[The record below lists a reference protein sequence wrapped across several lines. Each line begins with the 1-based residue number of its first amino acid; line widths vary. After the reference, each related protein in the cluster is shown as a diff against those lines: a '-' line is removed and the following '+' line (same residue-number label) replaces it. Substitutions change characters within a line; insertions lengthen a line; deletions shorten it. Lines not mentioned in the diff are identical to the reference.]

1 LGCPNLKDPVV
12 VVVLASSGSAAPR
25 RRGPFRLLA
34 PAALWLALAT
44 QAHAIGAAE
53 PSQEPAIDPAA
64 CVAASEANDADKI
77 LTECGAL
84 IDNAKTARTDRV
96 NALIA
101 RASALIRKGEIE
113 RAISDYD
120 VVLQLD
126 STLADI
132 FNARG
137 ELEHKKGDRVKA
149 LSDFAA
155 ALRLNPGHV
164 SARVNYRALGL
175 ELERLG
181 AQMAVAGKPS
191 FSCAQARRPVEKAIC
206 ADPELADLDREIFA
220 ANTKVVREATS
231 ASARDGFARR
241 REQEQYLARRDAG
254 FGHPGFDLKKEMQGR
269 LERLQ
274 AGGY

>member
-1 LGCPNLKDPVV
+1 
-12 VVVLASSGSAAPR
+12 
-25 RRGPFRLLA
+25 
-34 PAALWLALAT
+34 LWLALAT
-44 QAHAIGAAE
+44 RAHAVGAAE
-53 PSQEPAIDPAA
+53 PSKEPLVDPAA
-64 CVAASEANDADKI
+64 CVAAAEANDADKI

-84 IDNAKTARTDRV
+84 IDNAKTARNDRI

-101 RASALIRKGEIE
+101 RASAFIRKGEPD

-120 VVLQLD
+120 VVLQLEP
-126 STLADI
+126 TLADI

-155 ALRLNPGHV
+155 ALKLNPNHV
-164 SARVNYRALGL
+164 SARANYRALGL

-231 ASARDGFARR
+231 ASPRDGLARR
-241 REQEQYLARRDAG
+241 REQEQYLAHRDAG
-254 FGHPGFDLKKEMQGR
+254 FGRPGFDLKKDMRDR

-274 AGGY
+274 SAGGY

>member
-1 LGCPNLKDPVV
+1 MIASVSSNLTVPSCRNG
-12 VVVLASSGSAAPR
+12 L
-25 RRGPFRLLA
+25 FCLLA
-34 PAALWLALAT
+34 AAALSLALAT
-44 QAHAIGAAE
+44 HAGAVGAVA
-53 PSQEPAIDPAA
+53 PDNEPAADPAS
-64 CVAASEANDADKI
+64 CVAASEANDVDRI
-77 LTECGAL
+77 MTECGAL
-84 IDNAKTARTDRV
+84 IDNAKAAKADRI

-101 RASALIRKGEIE
+101 RASAFIRKGEPD
-113 RAISDYD
+113 RAIADYD

-137 ELEHKKGDRVKA
+137 ELEHKAGDRVRA

-155 ALRLNPGHV
+155 ALKLNPGHV

-191 FSCAQARRPVEKAIC
+191 FNCARARRPVEKAIC
-206 ADPELADLDREIFA
+206 ADPELADLDREIFLANSKLMRQA
-220 ANTKVVREATS
+220 AS
-231 ASARDGFARR
+231 ASARDGLARR
-241 REQEQYLARRDAG
+241 REQEQFLARRDAG
-254 FGHPGFDLKKEMQGR
+254 FGRPGFDLKKEMRDR
-269 LERLQ
+269 LEQLHG